1 MTKIKTLSFDGETIY
16 CGVDIHK
23 KNWKV
28 NIRNSHMELEHF
40 SQNAD
45 PDCLASHFQK
55 RYPGAKI
62 KVAYEAGFS
71 GFWLWRKLQA
81 AGIDCIVINA
91 ADVPT
96 SDKQKKQKNDT
107 VDARKIAKQLSINNL
122 DAVYVP
128 TLTEQN
134 DRSLV
139 RVREQLVT
147 DQTRCK
153 NRIRHLL
160 YFNGL
165 KVADGIDKEKYWTLA
180 FIKALEELDCADSS
194 LRMTLNLLLAEL
206 KDLRKKVLE
215 ATTAVRKLAATDI
228 YKEDIEL
235 LRSICGIGPTN
246 AMVIR
251 TELGS
256 ISRFKCFD
264 HLCSYVGFV
273 PSTDDSGDT
282 KATRGITHRCNN
294 RLRTALIE
302 SSWILISK
310 DPAMLMKYSAYCKR
324 MDKNKAIIR
333 IGKHLLSR
341 IKYVLIKREKY
352 EPCVV

>member
-1 MTKIKTLSFDGETIY
+1 
-16 CGVDIHK
+16 
-23 KNWKV
+23 
-28 NIRNSHMELEHF
+28 
-40 SQNAD
+40 
-45 PDCLASHFQK
+45 
-55 RYPGAKI
+55 
-62 KVAYEAGFS
+62 
-71 GFWLWRKLQA
+71 
-81 AGIDCIVINA
+81 
-91 ADVPT
+91 
-96 SDKQKKQKNDT
+96 
-107 VDARKIAKQLSINNL
+107 
-122 DAVYVP
+122 VYVP
-128 TLTEQN
+128 TLCEQN

-139 RVREQLVT
+139 RVREQLVA

-160 YFNGL
+160 HFNGL

-180 FIKALEELDCADSS
+180 FIKALEELDCADTS
-194 LRMTLNLLLAEL
+194 LRTTLNLLLAEL
-206 KDLRKKVLE
+206 KDIRKKVLE
-215 ATTAVRKLAATDI
+215 ATTAVRKLAATNL
-228 YKEDIEL
+228 YKEDVEL

-251 TELGS
+251 TELEN

-282 KATRGITHRCNN
+282 KATRGITQRCNN
-294 RLRTALIE
+294 RLRTALVE
-302 SSWILISK
+302 SSWMLISK

-341 IKYVLIKREKY
+341 IKYVLTKREKY
-352 EPCVV
+352 EACVV